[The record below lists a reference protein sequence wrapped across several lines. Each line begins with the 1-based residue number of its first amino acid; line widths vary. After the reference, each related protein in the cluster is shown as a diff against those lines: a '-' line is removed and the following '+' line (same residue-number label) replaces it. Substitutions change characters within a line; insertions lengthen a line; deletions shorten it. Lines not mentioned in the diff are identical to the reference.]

1 VARLFERL
9 GDRLVDKTDPG
20 RQVRAGKSDLMRILI
35 ATDAWR
41 PQVNGVVH
49 TLEATAQAAKSLG
62 VEVSFLT
69 HEGFP
74 TVGLPSYPDIR
85 VALPGSREIA
95 RRIADS
101 RPDAIHIATE
111 GPLGHFVRNNCLAFR
126 RRFTTSLHTRFA
138 DYVAARWPIPQDWTW
153 RWLRWFHNA
162 GCGTMVSTAA
172 LADELHGH
180 GFHTVLRWP
189 RGVDSI
195 LFHPDRARDLGLKR
209 PMFLAVGRLAVEKNV
224 DAFLALDL
232 PGTKV
237 VVGDGPAH
245 VALVSRFPDAVFLG
259 TKRGT
264 ELAAIYA
271 SADVF
276 VFPSR
281 TDTFGLVLLEA
292 LASGLPIAGFPVATT
307 QDVIGAAPVA
317 VLDDDLRSA
326 CLRALAIPRPV
337 CRRYAETMTWDASV
351 RFSSATS
358 SARAIRRLHR
368 SLCPR
373 RLRGGRSGVDSPHRG
388 CGSRPHPNP
397 PRSPGGN

>member
-1 VARLFERL
+1 
-9 GDRLVDKTDPG
+9 
-20 RQVRAGKSDLMRILI
+20 MRILI

-41 PQVNGVVH
+41 PQINGVVH

-95 RRIADS
+95 RRIADV

-111 GPLGHFVRNNCLAFR
+111 GPVGHFVRSNCLAFR
-126 RRFTTSLHTRFA
+126 RPFTTSLHTRFA
-138 DYVAARWPIPQDWTW
+138 EYVAARWPIPRDWTW

-162 GCGTMVSTAA
+162 ACGTMVSTAS
-172 LADELHGH
+172 LADELRGR

-189 RGVDSI
+189 RGVDSM
-195 LFHPDRARDLGLKR
+195 LFHPDRARDLALKR
-209 PMFLAVGRLAVEKNV
+209 PIFLAVGRLAVEKNM

-245 VALVSRFPDAVFLG
+245 AALLSCFPDAVFLG
-259 TKRGT
+259 TKQGT

-292 LASGLPIAGFPVATT
+292 LASGLPIAGFPVAAT
-307 QDVIGAAPVA
+307 QDVVGAAPVA
-317 VLDDDLRSA
+317 VLDDDLRVA
-326 CLRALAIPRPV
+326 CLRALTIPRLV
-337 CRRYAETMTWDASV
+337 CRQYAENATWEA
-351 RFSSATS
+351 
-358 SARAIRRLHR
+358 SARFFLGNLVSACNPATAPLSSPSPASGRA
-368 SLCPR
+368 
-373 RLRGGRSGVDSPHRG
+373 GWGRSPAPGLWRQT
-388 CGSRPHPNP
+388 P
-397 PRSPGGN
+397 P